1 MIIDGSPLKPLLRGL
16 LVRLREGEKM
26 PNRVTTVRMVRV
38 RGGTEI
44 QGIASSDRGTKYIL
58 NSVVVLHPRG
68 KKHEYENEIA
78 EAIESVLEGRH

>member
-1 MIIDGSPLKPLLRGL
+1 
-16 LVRLREGEKM
+16 M
-26 PNRVTTVRMVRV
+26 PNRITTVRMVRV

-68 KKHEYENEIA
+68 KQKDFETEISQ
-78 EAIESVLEGRH
+78 AIENVLEGRH